1 MPLVDN
7 VAVYKEQTDF
17 GNHLIN
23 DKSSADPIQQFMQE
37 ASSYPSED
45 FEKGFMMKVHKN
57 DFVKTIHSDRCK
69 RPCHQLLHVIA
80 LAIAI
85 TSAIAA
91 IEIMVGISHT
101 TLQRAIAFTRI
112 HGCSEP

>member
-1 MPLVDN
+1 MRAIAIVIAI
-7 VAVYKEQTDF
+7 VTAIAIEGY
-17 GNHLIN
+17 
-23 DKSSADPIQQFMQE
+23 
-37 ASSYPSED
+37 
-45 FEKGFMMKVHKN
+45 
-57 DFVKTIHSDRCK
+57 RCK
-69 RPCHQLLHVIA
+69 QLCHQLLHVIA

-112 HGCSEP
+112 HGCTEP